1 MKKKYAYIT
10 LAILIVAFLGYQSVY
25 FKKLNVVKEAKKE
38 NFNFKAYADSI
49 YYKGILKSKKN
60 IYLNDLIA
68 LVQAN
73 PETAFKNHG
82 NRLGIGNSAYFMI
95 KSTGKILDIKDGIY
109 TIADE
114 KNGIVYIDTKYIF
127 GNAIRDASG
136 LVKLTDFKTNAEFN
150 KVSES
155 LNDIIRNEVLPEEI
169 KKVKIGDSISFS
181 GAIKL
186 SKKQNLFK
194 DIIITPSQ
202 IKLQ

>member
-1 MKKKYAYIT
+1 MKKKYVYI
-10 LAILIVAFLGYQSVY
+10 LALLLLAFLGYQSVY
-25 FKKLNVVKEAKKE
+25 FKKLSVVKEAKKE
-38 NFNFKAYADSI
+38 NFDFKAYADSI
-49 YYKGILKSKKN
+49 YYKGILKNKKN
-60 IYLNDLIA
+60 ISLEALIG
-68 LVQAN
+68 LVKSN
-73 PETAFKNHG
+73 SETAFKKHG

-95 KSTGKILDIKDGIY
+95 QSTGKIIAIKDGLY

-136 LVKLTDFKTNAEFN
+136 LVKLTDFKTNSEFN

-155 LNDIIRNEVLPEEI
+155 LNDIIRNEVIPKEI
-169 KKVKIGDSISFS
+169 KSVKIGDSISFT

-186 SKKQNLFK
+186 SKKQNLFN
-194 DIIITPSQ
+194 DLTIIPSQ

>member
-1 MKKKYAYIT
+1 MKKRYAYI
-10 LAILIVAFLGYQSVY
+10 LGLLIVLTLGYNSVY
-25 FKKLNVVKEAKKE
+25 FKKLSVVKAATKE
-38 NFNFKAYADSI
+38 NFDFKAYADSI
-49 YYKGILKSKKN
+49 YYKGILKSKK
-60 IYLNDLIA
+60 ITLSDLTS
-68 LVQAN
+68 LMQSN
-73 PETAFKNHG
+73 PETTFEKYG

-95 KSTGKILDIKDGIY
+95 QSTGKIIDIKDGLY

-136 LVKLTDFKTNAEFN
+136 LVKLTDFKTNAQFN

-155 LNDIIRNEVLPEEI
+155 LNDIIRNDVIPKEI
-169 KKVKIGDSISFS
+169 SKVKVGDTISFS

-186 SKKQNLFK
+186 SKKQNLQEK
-194 DIIITPSQ
+194 ISVIPSQ

>member
-1 MKKKYAYIT
+1 MKKRYAYI
-10 LAILIVAFLGYQSVY
+10 LGLLIVLTLGYNSVY
-25 FKKLNVVKEAKKE
+25 FKKLSVVKAATKE
-38 NFNFKAYADSI
+38 NFDFKAYADSI
-49 YYKGILKSKKN
+49 YYKGILKSKK
-60 IYLNDLIA
+60 ITLSDLTS
-68 LVQAN
+68 LMQSN
-73 PETAFKNHG
+73 PETTFEKYG

-95 KSTGKILDIKDGIY
+95 QSTGKIIAIKDGLY

-136 LVKLTDFKTNAEFN
+136 LVKLTDFKTNAQFN

-155 LNDIIRNEVLPEEI
+155 LNDIIRNDVIPKEI
-169 KKVKIGDSISFS
+169 SKVKLGDSISFS

-186 SKKQNLFK
+186 SKKQNLREK
-194 DIIITPSQ
+194 ITVIPSQ

>member
-1 MKKKYAYIT
+1 MKKRYTYI
-10 LAILIVAFLGYQSVY
+10 LGLLIVLTLGYNSVY
-25 FKKLNVVKEAKKE
+25 FKKLSVVKAATKE
-38 NFNFKAYADSI
+38 NFDFKAYADSI
-49 YYKGILKSKKN
+49 YYKGILKSKK
-60 IYLNDLIA
+60 ITLSDLTS
-68 LVQAN
+68 LMQSN
-73 PETAFKNHG
+73 PETTFEKYG

-95 KSTGKILDIKDGIY
+95 QSTGKIIDIKDGLY

-136 LVKLTDFKTNAEFN
+136 LVKLTDFKTNAQFN

-155 LNDIIRNEVLPEEI
+155 LNDIIRNDVIPKEI
-169 KKVKIGDSISFS
+169 SKVKVGDSISFS

-186 SKKQNLFK
+186 SKKQNLQEK
-194 DIIITPSQ
+194 ISVIPSQ